1 MLWLPATLLL
11 LWLLIHTI
19 RSFLADVREEGA
31 EQALTEAENNAREK
45 ALNAC
50 GIDALPVPA
59 DKSAVLDG
67 LRRNED

>member
-11 LWLLIHTI
+11 LWLLIHTL

-31 EQALTEAENNAREK
+31 EQALTEAENDAREK
-45 ALNAC
+45 ALKAC
-50 GIDALPVPA
+50 ELDALPVPA
-59 DKSAVLDG
+59 DKSVILDG

>member
-11 LWLLIHTI
+11 LWILIHTI

-31 EQALTEAENNAREK
+31 EQALTEAETNAREK

-59 DKSAVLDG
+59 DKSAVLDR